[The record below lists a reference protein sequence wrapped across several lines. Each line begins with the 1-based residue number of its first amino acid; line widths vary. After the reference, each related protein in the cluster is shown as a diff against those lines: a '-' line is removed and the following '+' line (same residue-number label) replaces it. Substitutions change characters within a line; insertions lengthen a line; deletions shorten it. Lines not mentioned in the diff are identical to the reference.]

1 MIIQQSYQCQT
12 CFQNNQVQIELSFC
26 SESMDLIEDCY
37 VCCNPNTISYTI
49 EDQKIKYFDVVKTY

>member
-1 MIIQQSYQCQT
+1 MTTIKTYQCQT

-26 SESMDLIEDCY
+26 SESIDLIEDCY

-49 EDQKIKYFDVVKTY
+49 ENQKIKYFEVVKTY